1 MMLAP
6 FPDAEAVVID
16 LLEPVA
22 PGYTELPDNFTP
34 DAIRVTRTGGS
45 DDGITDYALVEV
57 TSFGSSRARA
67 WQMDG
72 AVRQWILAAGGTSV
86 NGVLVD
92 LTRTATP
99 SQQLPDPREDLRVVT
114 SSYRLAFRRQVHFI

>member
-1 MMLAP
+1 MLSP

-22 PGYTELPDNFTP
+22 PGYTELPHDFDP

-45 DDGITDYALVEV
+45 DDGVTDYALVEV

-72 AVRQWILAAGGTSV
+72 EVRQLVLAAGGTAV

-92 LTRTATP
+92 YTRTATP
-99 SQQLPDPREDLRVVT
+99 SQQLPDPRDALRVVT
-114 SSYRLAFRRQVHFI
+114 SSYRLAFRRQLHS

>member
-1 MMLAP
+1 MLSP

-16 LLEPVA
+16 LLDPVA
-22 PGYTELPDNFTP
+22 PGYTELPHDFDP

-45 DDGITDYALVEV
+45 DDGVTDYALVEV

-72 AVRQWILAAGGTSV
+72 EVRQLIIAAGGTAV

-92 LTRTATP
+92 YTRTATP
-99 SQQLPDPREDLRVVT
+99 SQQLPDPRDDLRVVT
-114 SSYRLAFRRQVHFI
+114 SSYRLAFRRQLHS

>member
-1 MMLAP
+1 MLSP

-22 PGYTELPDNFTP
+22 PGYTELPHDFDP

-45 DDGITDYALVEV
+45 DDGVTDYALVEV

-72 AVRQWILAAGGTSV
+72 EVRQLVLAAGGTAV

-92 LTRTATP
+92 YTRTATP
-99 SQQLPDPREDLRVVT
+99 SQQLPDPRDDLRVVT
-114 SSYRLAFRRQVHFI
+114 SSYRLAFRRQLHS

>member
-1 MMLAP
+1 MILAP

-16 LLEPVA
+16 ILEPVA
-22 PGYTELPDNFTP
+22 PGYTELPDGFLP

-72 AVRQWILAAGGTSV
+72 EVRQRVLAAGGTAI

-92 LTRTATP
+92 QSRTATP
-99 SQQLPDPREDLRVVT
+99 SQQLPDPRDDVRVVT
-114 SSYRLAFRRQVHFI
+114 SSYRLAFRRPANN

>member
-1 MMLAP
+1 MLSP

-16 LLEPVA
+16 IISPVA
-22 PGYTELPDNFTP
+22 PGYTELPDGFIP
-34 DAIRVTRTGGS
+34 DAIRVTRTGGA
-45 DDGITDYALVEV
+45 DDGITDSALVEV

-72 AVRQWILAAGGTSV
+72 EVRQHILAAGGSAF

-92 LTRTATP
+92 QSRTAIP
-99 SQQLPDPREDLRVVT
+99 SQQLPDPRDDVRVVT
-114 SSYRLAFRRQVHFI
+114 SSYRLAFRRQLHS

>member
-1 MMLAP
+1 MIMTP

-16 LLEPVA
+16 ILEPVA
-22 PGYTELPDNFTP
+22 PGYTELPDGFLP

-72 AVRQWILAAGGTSV
+72 EVRQRVLAAGGTAI

-92 LTRTATP
+92 QSRTATP
-99 SQQLPDPREDLRVVT
+99 SQQLPDPRDDVRVVT
-114 SSYRLAFRRQVHFI
+114 SSYRLAFRRPANN